1 MDSLPPMK
9 QLYLE
14 ITKYRKKYRVHLG
27 NGNWLTFNNK
37 TEANNFLRKYKRV
50 IRDNVSI
57 LNITQPTIN
66 QVFRN
71 SYFQFSE
78 RDINYYHGLFHSY
91 DDRFKYIFKRFSPG
105 NSNAFIFQNINTCYH
120 ILIEIVES
128 LHSFGQRGKNY
139 GITNITKPLLLQL
152 NQQLQSLEADK
163 RSMYLNGSRSVK
175 TLNTTSNESTNT
187 KQSVGN

>member
-1 MDSLPPMK
+1 M
-9 QLYLE
+9 
-14 ITKYRKKYRVHLG
+14 
-27 NGNWLTFNNK
+27 
-37 TEANNFLRKYKRV
+37 
-50 IRDNVSI
+50 
-57 LNITQPTIN
+57 
-66 QVFRN
+66 
-71 SYFQFSE
+71 
-78 RDINYYHGLFHSY
+78 
-91 DDRFKYIFKRFSPG
+91 
-105 NSNAFIFQNINTCYH
+105 
-120 ILIEIVES
+120 IEIVES